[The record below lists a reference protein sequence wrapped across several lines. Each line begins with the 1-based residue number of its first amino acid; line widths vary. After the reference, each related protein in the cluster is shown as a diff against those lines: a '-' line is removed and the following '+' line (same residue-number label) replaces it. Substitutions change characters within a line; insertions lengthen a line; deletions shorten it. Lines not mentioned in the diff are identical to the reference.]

1 MQMWTATTKCC
12 ASFAATRQVRAEQEE
27 KLKEAW
33 NSNALL
39 FWSNFNTIQFD
50 FDRMQ
55 VQSPDE
61 IRIKIA
67 DCFWYV
73 LNRFVVPTWFFVS
86 RMLQNSVGQELNNM
100 RSALKNHSKKLR
112 SKRRSRLVFCL
123 DFGFKSR
130 RQFRFWIWRK
140 KTDFSDFSWGMLFM
154 PPWVHTSAGCVFK
167 RLISNFCKNLMK
179 RWTPLWR
186 LLKLLTWIAS
196 VCFDSEH
203 SWQILKLWPAQL
215 LNLPPCV
222 QAMSR
227 PTINFCCSGS
237 ANRAL
242 GRAGLC
248 NLLHFNLVL
257 LTSWS

>member
-1 MQMWTATTKCC
+1 
-12 ASFAATRQVRAEQEE
+12 
-27 KLKEAW
+27 
-33 NSNALL
+33 
-39 FWSNFNTIQFD
+39 
-50 FDRMQ
+50 
-55 VQSPDE
+55 
-61 IRIKIA
+61 
-67 DCFWYV
+67 
-73 LNRFVVPTWFFVS
+73 
-86 RMLQNSVGQELNNM
+86 M

-112 SKRRSRLVFCL
+112 SKRRRSRLVFCL
-123 DFGFKSR
+123 DFSFKSTW
-130 RQFRFWIWRK
+130 RQFRFWTEQTLNLK
-140 KTDFSDFSWGMLFM
+140 KNRFFRFFRFFTRNAIYASMGSHLSRLRLQAAHLELLQKFDETMNISM
-154 PPWVHTSAGCVFK
+154 TSSEAVD
-167 RLISNFCKNLMK
+167 LNS
-179 RWTPLWR
+179 
-186 LLKLLTWIAS
+186 S

-242 GRAGLC
+242 GRAGFC